1 MKYQNYGHFFG
12 YKQHMQNSLL
22 LNNTIGNGYFAVLQ
36 HAACYSSPAAAS
48 AASELA
54 HNTSSILRPN
64 KQTNNMKF
72 QKPGHSFGYKKHMRN
87 SLFWNYKIG
96 NGYSRVGCCRT
107 IACGIVVAKP
117 FADSFYPQDKQT
129 NKQTNNQQQI
139 SKSWSLFWIQATYAK
154 LVVAEQHN
162 W

>member
-1 MKYQNYGHFFG
+1 MKSQNYGHFFG

-64 KQTNNMKF
+64 KQ
-72 QKPGHSFGYKKHMRN
+72 HE
-87 SLFWNYKIG
+87 
-96 NGYSRVGCCRT
+96 
-107 IACGIVVAKP
+107 
-117 FADSFYPQDKQT
+117 
-129 NKQTNNQQQI
+129 I
-139 SKSWSLFWIQATYAK
+139 SKAWSFFWIQETYAQ
-154 LVVAEQHN
+154 LIVLELQN